1 MSRMLLPFEVD
12 DISTIA
18 KRLRAEL
25 QERNDPPSHVEML
38 NMLAR
43 SAGYRNFQH
52 FRSDNA
58 ARARLEDRAPPVPGT
73 VDHVRL
79 VRLARHFGPDGRLM
93 RWPTKQNYQHTCLW
107 VIWSRIPSRQTFS
120 EREINELLLGMHG
133 FGDHALLRRELCNN
147 AMLWRPAD
155 CSAYRR
161 IEREPPPDALVLMRH
176 LGRDLAA

>member
-1 MSRMLLPFEVD
+1 MSRVLLPFEVD
-12 DISTIA
+12 DISTVA

-25 QERNDPPSHVEML
+25 QERDDPPSHVEML

-43 SAGYRNFQH
+43 SAGYRNFQQ

-58 ARARLEDRAPPVPGT
+58 ARARLEDRATPVAGT

-93 RWPTKQNYQHTCLW
+93 RWPAKQSYQHTCLW
-107 VIWSRIPSRQTFS
+107 VIWSRIPARQTFS

-133 FGDHALLRRELCNN
+133 FGDHALLRRELCNHT
-147 AMLWRPAD
+147 MLWRPAD

-161 IEREPPPDALVLMRH
+161 IEREPPADALVLMRH